1 MVLILAPPAK
11 VRAHG
16 GHVPE
21 PGRIEVSQAADCRGH
36 GLTAVE
42 PMDYN

>member
-1 MVLILAPPAK
+1 MLLILAPAK
-11 VRAHG
+11 VRAPD

-21 PGRIEVSQAADCRGH
+21 PGRSEVSQAADWRGH

-42 PMDYN
+42 PRDYN